1 MEIGGLQ
8 RFSLL
13 DYPEKIS
20 AIVFAR
26 GCDFRCGY
34 CYNSAL
40 VLPEQYPPLIPEQ
53 EVFDFLKT
61 RRGKLD
67 AVVIGGGEPTLQP
80 DLIEFMLKVRALGFL
95 VKLDTNGVNPDVLEA
110 AFRRRALDY
119 VAMDIKAPL
128 EKYHAVINAD
138 IDVGRIV
145 RSIELIKDSGV
156 DYEFRTTVVKSQLD
170 ITDIVDIARLIKGA
184 RRYIL
189 QRFVSGVVL
198 DPAFHDRETCSDAE
212 FEQMRQA
219 VQPFVAHCSVR

>member
-20 AIVFAR
+20 AIVFTR

-40 VLPEQYPPLIPEQ
+40 VLPEKYPPLIPEQ

-61 RRGKLD
+61 RQGKLD
-67 AVVIGGGEPTLQP
+67 AVVVSGGEPTLQP
-80 DLIEFMLKVRALGFL
+80 DLIEFMLKVKRLGFL
-95 VKLDTNGVNPDVLEA
+95 VKLDTNGINPDMLEEA
-110 AFRRRALDY
+110 IRRCALDY
-119 VAMDIKAPL
+119 IAMDIKAPL
-128 EKYHAVINAD
+128 EKYRAVINVD
-138 IDVGRIV
+138 IDVDRIA
-145 RSIELIKDSGV
+145 RSIGLIMNSGV

-170 ITDIVDIARLIKGA
+170 ITDIVSMARLIQGT

-189 QRFVSGVVL
+189 QRFVSGEVL
-198 DPAFHDRETCSDAE
+198 DPAFRDRQTCSDEE
-212 FEQMRQA
+212 FEQMRHA